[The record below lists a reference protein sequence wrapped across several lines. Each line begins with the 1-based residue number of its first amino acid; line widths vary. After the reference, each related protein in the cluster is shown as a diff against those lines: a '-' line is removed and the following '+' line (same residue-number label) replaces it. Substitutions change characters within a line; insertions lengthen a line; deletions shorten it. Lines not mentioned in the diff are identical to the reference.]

1 MMMQNRAKGEHRMP
15 DTHTTSVDQQRLEKE
30 RIEDDGTVTLTRGGH
45 AIHCL
50 TVIGQVEGHTEA
62 PQGQKTTKYEHVIP
76 QLAAVQEDPRIEGL
90 LVLLNTVGGDVE
102 SGLAIAEMIAS
113 LSKPVVSLVLGGSH
127 SIGGPLAVSADYSF
141 IGPRGTMVIH
151 PVRSNGMFIGVQQS
165 LDNMIR
171 TQNRIT
177 RFLSEHSSMKQERIE
192 ELMLNPTELVKD
204 VGTLLEG
211 KDAVREGLIDAVGGL
226 SDALNKLHEMI
237 SDRNQKKN
245 ENV

>member
-1 MMMQNRAKGEHRMP
+1 MSEEKK
-15 DTHTTSVDQQRLEKE
+15 EKE
-30 RIEDDGTVTLTRGGH
+30 KSAEPTEELKETGSANLEGSRDNHRIKLLTIVGE
-45 AIHCL
+45 I
-50 TVIGQVEGHTEA
+50 EGHEA
-62 PQGQKTTKYEHVIP
+62 VSGNTKATKY
-76 QLAAVQEDPRIEGL
+76 GL
-90 LVLLNTVGGDVE
+90 LILLNTLGGDVE
-102 SGLAIAEMIAS
+102 AGLSIAEMIAS
-113 LSKPVVSLVLGGSH
+113 LSKPTVSLVLGGSH

-141 IGPRGTMVIH
+141 IVPSGTMVIH

-171 TQNRIT
+171 TQDRIT